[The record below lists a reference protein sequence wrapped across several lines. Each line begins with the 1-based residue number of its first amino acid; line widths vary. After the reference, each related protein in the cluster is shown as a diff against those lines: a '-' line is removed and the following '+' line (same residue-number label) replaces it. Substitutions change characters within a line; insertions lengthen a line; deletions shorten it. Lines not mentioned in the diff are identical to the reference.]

1 MFEARERDLKVQ
13 KDNVIAELQTKIRAL
28 ENNGESLRIYQCTSR
43 Y

>member
-28 ENNGESLRIYQCTSR
+28 ENNGESLRIYQYKSR